1 MKFETNPERE
11 SGRLE
16 DALGIDRKSLALSK
30 DQMRVE
36 LVRRRV
42 EAVERKI
49 RHEKPSDERK
59 SGFLHDSHF
68 GGDISTTPPPTHFP
82 RPKDKFLAK
91 EAAMAAKEQKEKQG
105 ISIKLSG
112 KQQMKFA
119 VKNPLSS
126 STAVSAKKLEPTLF
140 RPVTKR
146 PGHAAPKP
154 VSKPQTEAIFPL
166 RKEEDKKQSDET
178 DDYMSSVDMFV
189 TSSDGSK
196 RKRKPP
202 PKMKPKSKVLS
213 QSDIAK
219 AFSGHKEAEAS
230 ASKLETVLGG
240 QIPAPRVVTHPTLA
254 KAPELEP
261 DSRPRPVAV
270 SAMQAVPSVAST
282 QAALPAADS
291 VVVPSQHD
299 NDGE

>member
-1 MKFETNPERE
+1 MKFEVNPERE

-16 DALGIDRKSLALSK
+16 DALGIDRKSVSLSK

-49 RHEKPSDERK
+49 RHDRPSDERK

-68 GGDISTTPPPTHFP
+68 GGDISSTPPPTHFP

-91 EAAMAAKEQKEKQG
+91 EVAIAAKEQKEKQG

-126 STAVSAKKLEPTLF
+126 STAVSGKKLEPTLF
-140 RPVTKR
+140 RPVTRR

-166 RKEEDKKQSDET
+166 RKEEAKKQSDET

-196 RKRKPP
+196 RKKKPP
-202 PKMKPKSKVLS
+202 PKMKSKLKALS

-230 ASKLETVLGG
+230 ASKLDTVLGG
-240 QIPAPRVVTHPTLA
+240 QVTAQRVVAQPA
-254 KAPELEP
+254 VSKAPELEP
-261 DSRPRPVAV
+261 ESGARAVAV
-270 SAMQAVPSVAST
+270 SEMQAVPAVAST

-291 VVVPSQHD
+291 VVVPSQPD